1 MLLIRFVAVMVVLSV
16 FSNMSF
22 AEELRLGGYD
32 KPPYMMKEGE
42 NAGVCVDIV
51 QEAAKR
57 ARYDTSYILLPH
69 QRGLKYFSENRIDAE
84 TCVSPKW
91 RSKYKEI
98 SVYSEVFYY
107 SENVVIVRKDSSI
120 ATTKKIRDFN
130 GKTLGTI
137 RGYFITDGFQ
147 EEFEAGN
154 IVRHDVNNQDQNIKM
169 LASKRVDGVIIDR
182 TTELYLIKQ
191 LGFDPGDFR
200 IAYVFETKSHLSV
213 RIHKNRKNVIPKLN
227 KSLSEMKMDGTI
239 DKIINKYMST
249 ELKNE

>member
-1 MLLIRFVAVMVVLSV
+1 MIIRIDFLKEYLIMLLIRFIAVIAVLSV
-16 FSNMSF
+16 FNNMSF

-42 NAGVCVDIV
+42 NAGICVDIV

-57 ARYDTSYILLPH
+57 SGYDTSYKLFPH
-69 QRGLKYFSENRIDAE
+69 KRGLKYFTKNRIDAE

-98 SVYSEVFYY
+98 SAYSDVFYD
-107 SENVVIVRKDSSI
+107 SENVVIVRKNSSI
-120 ATTKKIRDFN
+120 ATTKNIQDFT
-130 GKTLGTI
+130 GKTLGTV

-154 IVRHDVNNQDQNIKM
+154 IVRNDVSIQDQNIKK

-182 TTELYLIKQ
+182 TTGLYLIKQ
-191 LGFDPGDFR
+191 LVL
-200 IAYVFETKSHLSV
+200 ILAT
-213 RIHKNRKNVIPKLN
+213 
-227 KSLSEMKMDGTI
+227 SE
-239 DKIINKYMST
+239 
-249 ELKNE
+249 